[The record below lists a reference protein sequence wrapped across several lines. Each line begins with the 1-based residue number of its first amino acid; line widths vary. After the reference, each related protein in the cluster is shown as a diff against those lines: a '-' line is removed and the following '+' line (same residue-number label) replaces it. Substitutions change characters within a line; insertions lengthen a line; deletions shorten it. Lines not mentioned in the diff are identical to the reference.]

1 MQREAERR
9 HPVKALNRVGI
20 LVLVCLA
27 VGAICFLAGRFS
39 GGKAE
44 KELGISSVVLEGQMS
59 QLSEL
64 ASVSYAYTNM
74 GQFES
79 SNDFYGMEVPF
90 TTRRFILAGNG
101 VHIVTV
107 NDYLAKRDSEWMGKV
122 YNFLGLSVGLI
133 IHNVDNAGRRAAYA
147 ADITYGTNN
156 EMM

>member
-90 TTRRFILAGNG
+90 TTRRFILAYHG
-101 VHIVTV
+101 VIKAGIDLSQARVTV
-107 NDYLAKRDSEWMGKV
+107 DRQQVRVRLPKGTE
-122 YNFLGLSVGLI
+122 LI
-133 IHNVDNAGRRAAYA
+133 VV
-147 ADITYGTNN
+147 
-156 EMM
+156 